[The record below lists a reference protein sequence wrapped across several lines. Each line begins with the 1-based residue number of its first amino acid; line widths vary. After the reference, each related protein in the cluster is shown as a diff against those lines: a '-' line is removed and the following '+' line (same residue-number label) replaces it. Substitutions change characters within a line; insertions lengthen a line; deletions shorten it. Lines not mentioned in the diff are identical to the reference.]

1 MIAVIENVKTYY
13 NTMIIS
19 ESFSKKLIAARK
31 NYDIKKENKKEKRP
45 KIKNIK

>member
-19 ESFSKKLIAARK
+19 ESFNKKLIAARK
-31 NYDIKKENKKEKRP
+31 IYDIKKEKMKKK
-45 KIKNIK
+45 KVKM